1 MQEHHNSHDREKNPA
16 GQYEDVEE
24 VALHDQRA
32 LLSLEIRLKVKQVVA
47 GADLARV
54 AEPNAGDDDCKGEIG
69 DKDQG
74 LHRVDERPL
83 RLGDAAGS
91 NRPNRCEGV
100 QYKSGDKNGEELRP
114 NVMRFIQVCVLG
126 DHDWVVDVRLRVAE
140 RIFSHVI
147 LAALI
152 PEDEVQEVGHEDT
165 ANDKLRCR
173 PPKVHPLGPCSFH
186 FD

>member
-24 VALHDQRA
+24 VALDDQRA

-47 GADLARV
+47 RADLARV
-54 AEPNAGDDDCKGEIG
+54 AEPNAGDDDCEGEIG

-74 LHRVDERPL
+74 LHRVDEGSL

-100 QYKSGDKNGEELRP
+100 
-114 NVMRFIQVCVLG
+114 
-126 DHDWVVDVRLRVAE
+126 
-140 RIFSHVI
+140 
-147 LAALI
+147 
-152 PEDEVQEVGHEDT
+152 
-165 ANDKLRCR
+165 
-173 PPKVHPLGPCSFH
+173 
-186 FD
+186 